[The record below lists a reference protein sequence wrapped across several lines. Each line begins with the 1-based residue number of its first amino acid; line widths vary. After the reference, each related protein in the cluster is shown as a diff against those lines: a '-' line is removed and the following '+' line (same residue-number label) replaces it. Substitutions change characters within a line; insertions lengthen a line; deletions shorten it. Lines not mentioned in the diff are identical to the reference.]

1 MLLSVLLAA
10 LLAAPAVPAPAPLA
24 PEAVAAE
31 APVQRVE
38 FRLKNDTGEDVRIHT
53 GTGTSRINSGSS
65 NRYTADVGQEFR
77 LFDGSKGA
85 LLFEVESDMDG
96 ETLDLSDYM

>member
-1 MLLSVLLAA
+1 MPSPA
-10 LLAAPAVPAPAPLA
+10 LPTIDGP
-24 PEAVAAE
+24 VATQ

-53 GTGTSRINSGSS
+53 GRGTSRINNGSS
-65 NRYTADVGQEFR
+65 NRYTADEGQEFR

-96 ETLDLSDYM
+96 ETLKLSDYL